1 MRPISMAR
9 KPRSVPQD
17 PRVEPGREK
26 VGSRKRN
33 GEVRKASAKTGAPKR
48 LRFLHADIKVVG
60 CAMEEN
66 LGEWDIRTATIKY
79 DSAAA
84 VQVQKETV
92 LHEMMHAILEHTA
105 VDAEMHEDIIRAI
118 SPLLLHML
126 TMNPKMVGWL
136 TSPA

>member
-9 KPRSVPQD
+9 RPRRIPQD
-17 PRVEPGREK
+17 SYMES
-26 VGSRKRN
+26 GSAKAGKGTRD

-48 LRFLHADIKVVG
+48 LKFLHADIKVVG

-84 VQVQKETV
+84 AQVQKETV

-105 VDAEMHEDIIRAI
+105 VDSEMHEDIIRAI

-126 TMNPKMVGWL
+126 KVNPKMVDWL
-136 TSPA
+136 TSSA